1 MSDDEKGWQT
11 VPTKKVK
18 ATLKHGSTY
27 SVGSTVHVIH
37 DRPLVNT
44 TRPYHQQTNTKL
56 MTSTQKSAELRKVAE
71 ADGGKPKMLTATSRA
86 AMAAARVA
94 FGLTQKELDVRGSF
108 PTNSCSSWESGRIC
122 PSSIQ
127 IQAIHKILGVKLEW
141 A

>member
-11 VPTKKVK
+11 VPAKKT
-18 ATLKHGSTY
+18 TLKPANNI
-27 SVGSTVHVIH
+27 VHVIH

-44 TRPYHQQTNTKL
+44 NRSYQQTNAKL
-56 MTSTQKSAELRKVAE
+56 MTTTQKSAELRKVAE

-94 FGLTQKELDVRGSF
+94 FGLTQKELDARGSF

-127 IQAIHKILGVKLEW
+127 IQAIHKILGVKLER